1 MVLKGKKVIIV
12 GGGIAGLTAAKIL
25 KQNGFDILLIEA
37 SDRIGGRVSTDEK
50 DGFLLDRGFQ
60 VLLTAYPMAKELLD
74 YESLHLKSFLPGA
87 KILHRSG
94 ITEIMDPL
102 RKPSALFSTLFSPAG
117 SLGDK
122 FQMLILK
129 IKLGKMNLNK
139 IFSEPEQTTDS
150 YLLKLGFSDKMIEW
164 FFRPFLGGIFLE
176 RDLLTSSR
184 MFNFVFKMFS
194 EGHTVIPEN
203 GMSQIPNQLASTLSK
218 DEILLNKSVVFIDEK
233 KVKTVDGQEYEG
245 DYIILATNQENT
257 PTPFTLSVLDKRV
270 VTNIYFSSLKAP
282 FTEPIIALNANK
294 DAFVNNVSV
303 MNNLS
308 NRYSKSGK
316 YLIST
321 SILGD
326 IKDLSIDEI
335 IKRAKEELSAWFDT
349 KNWKFVE
356 RYDIPYAL
364 PNQTHVEGFASDE
377 KFKINDNTYR
387 CGDYLLNGS
396 INAAMW
402 TGKRVA
408 QLILEQNN

>member
-25 KQNGFDILLIEA
+25 KKNGFDILLIEA
-37 SDRIGGRVSTDEK
+37 SDRIGGRVNTDEK

-87 KILHRSG
+87 KILHPG
-94 ITEIMDPL
+94 GMTEIMDPL
-102 RKPSALFSTLFSPAG
+102 RRPSALFSTLFSPAG

-122 FQMLILK
+122 FQMLKLK
-129 IKLGKMNLNK
+129 MKLGKMSLK
-139 IFSEPEQTTDS
+139 EIFSEPEQTTES

-203 GMSQIPNQLASTLSK
+203 GMSQIPNQLASSLNK
-218 DEILLNKSVVFIDEK
+218 KEILLNKSVVFIDEK
-233 KVKTVDGQEYEG
+233 KIKTIDGQEYDG

-257 PTPFTLSVLDKRV
+257 PTPFTPIVSEKRV

-282 FTEPIIALNANK
+282 FTEPIIALNSNK
-294 DAFVNNVSV
+294 DAFVNNVAV

-316 YLIST
+316 YLISA

-326 IKDLSIDEI
+326 IKGLSSDEI
-335 IKRAKEELSAWFDT
+335 IKMAKEELSAWFDT

-364 PNQTHVEGFASDE
+364 PNQTHVEGFASDDY
-377 KFKINDNTYR
+377 FKINDSTYR

-402 TGKRVA
+402 TGKKVA
-408 QLILEQNN
+408 QLIIDENN